1 MAVTITLTGAWKAF
15 SEAMDPAVFKERL
28 QKNLLRAGERIGRQ
42 AQARIRRSIRA
53 GDFAPNSPV
62 TVILKGSSKPLVD
75 TGALFQS
82 ITFDQPDPWT
92 VRVGV
97 LRKTAG
103 EKQVNVAAVLHE
115 GATIDVQ
122 AHPEVRAKVWAMVRE
137 RLGDVAKLKGAQ
149 KGAVV
154 SASAMI
160 GLKPSASLS
169 PARKKA
175 LAAFFASQPKG
186 PAGGKKV
193 WVIPARP
200 FIVQPLSDPSFG
212 KWAAGEW
219 GDAVRITFL
228 GGKQTSGGSE

>member
-1 MAVTITLTGAWKAF
+1 MAVEITLTGAWKAF
-15 SEAMDPAVFKERL
+15 TEALDPVVFRQRLER
-28 QKNLLRAGERIGRQ
+28 NLLRAGERIGRQ
-42 AQARIRRSIRA
+42 AQARVRRAIRA
-53 GDFAPNSPV
+53 GDFAPNSPI

-97 LRKTAG
+97 LRARAG
-103 EKQVNVAAVLHE
+103 EKQVNIAAILHE

-122 AHPEVRAKVWAMVRE
+122 AHPEVRAKVWAMIRQ
-137 RLGDVAKLKGAQ
+137 RLGDVGKLKGAR
-149 KGAVV
+149 KGAVI

-160 GLKPSASLS
+160 GMKPMT
-169 PARKKA
+169 PGRKKA
-175 LAAFFASQPKG
+175 LNAFFASQPK
-186 PAGGKKV
+186 PPSTGKKV

-200 FIVQPLSDPSFG
+200 YILQPLSDPGFG

-219 GDAVRITFL
+219 GDAVRLTFL
-228 GGKQTSGGSE
+228 GGKQAAGGSE